1 MTKSQC
7 PCFGVA
13 YEKVTVG
20 VAHETVTV
28 GVADDV
34 IVRPRAEALLKNL
47 QKRGL
52 TVTKRDIVL
61 TKHNM
66 HKYRKHRNE
75 KGTSQM
81 YLNCVGLLHQG
92 SCFPQSDRYV
102 L

>member
-92 SCFPQSDRYV
+92 S
-102 L
+102 